1 MDLLHIIVGISLI
14 LLGVS
19 GTIYFLST
27 RPYQSPESVAQS
39 YDQWTKDGILEFYW
53 GEHIHLGYYGSP
65 PQKYPQQPTEDCDQ
79 YRRGYGGDWRNAVW
93 MSQSI
98 AVNVAETS
106 QRAPFMQYVWY
117 RP

>member
-53 GEHIHLGYYGSP
+53 GEHIHLGYYI
-65 PQKYPQQPTEDCDQ
+65 KEMRDK
-79 YRRGYGGDWRNAVW
+79 GYLRKNF
-93 MSQSI
+93 I
-98 AVNVAETS
+98 P
-106 QRAPFMQYVWY
+106 RL
-117 RP
+117 